1 MLQVV
6 EGEPS
11 EAALTAHRVPDQPLL
26 PGGWRQIEALPVGL
40 FAAVMG
46 LTGLS
51 IAWGSPMRGM
61 ACLPGSG
68 RPSG

>member
-6 EGEPS
+6 EETRGQPAS
-11 EAALTAHRVPDQPLL
+11 EATLTAHRPPEQPTGA
-26 PGGWRQIEALPVGL
+26 GGWRQIEALPVGL

-51 IAWGSPMRGM
+51 VAW
-61 ACLPGSG
+61 ALAHG
-68 RPSG
+68 R